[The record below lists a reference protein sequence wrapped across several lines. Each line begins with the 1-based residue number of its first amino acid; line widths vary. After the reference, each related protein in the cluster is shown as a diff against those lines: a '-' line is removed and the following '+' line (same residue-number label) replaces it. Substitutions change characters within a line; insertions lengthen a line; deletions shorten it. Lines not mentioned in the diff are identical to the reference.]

1 MSKAIEQSIK
11 EKLKTISKKEGL
23 PFNQLLETLFLERFL
38 VRMSKSKYNEN
49 FIFKGGMCLDQFLNI
64 GRETRDLDFLLH
76 KLEANNEKV
85 KTIFKEIADLDNNDG
100 FSFGNV
106 DLGLLSIVHKK
117 YPGFRISIVG
127 KLGQVKQKITVDIGV
142 GDVVRPRV
150 IEVELMQSHKPLFE
164 DAIKIGAYPPE
175 YIFSEKLEAI
185 IHLAEVN
192 GRMKDFYDCL
202 SIIRE
207 VPIVKDNFKEAIQD
221 TFSNRGTTFSLI
233 PEYGEIL
240 GTKWNAFTS
249 RNKIKELDLERVILE
264 INNFLKTL
272 EI

>member
-11 EKLKTISKKEGL
+11 EKLKTISKKENL

-38 VRMSKSKYNEN
+38 VRISKSKYRED

-64 GRETRDLDFLLH
+64 GRVTRDLDFLLH
-76 KLEANNEKV
+76 KFEANNEKIKAV
-85 KTIFKEIADLDNNDG
+85 FNEIASLECNDG

-106 DLGLLSIVHKK
+106 DLSLLSIVHKK
-117 YPGFRISIVG
+117 YPGFRISIEG

-150 IEVELMQSHKPLFE
+150 IDVELMQAHKTLFK
-164 DAIKIGAYPPE
+164 DAIKISAYPPE

-185 IHLAEVN
+185 IHLGEIN

-202 SIIRE
+202 RIIRE
-207 VPIVKDNFKEAIQD
+207 VPGVNDNFKEAIQN
-221 TFSNRGTTFSLI
+221 TFSNRGTKFSHI

-240 GTKWNAFTS
+240 GTKWNAFKS
-249 RNKIKELDLERVILE
+249 RNKIKELDLEQVILE

-272 EI
+272 GV